1 MTPPQRNPEDRPVAA
16 LLAPDILALLEES
29 PADIAVETEEIHP
42 ADLADVAELLER
54 EQLQQFLTALGPARA
69 ADVLEYLDEE
79 LRTEFLEAITPRQ
92 AAELV
97 TQMTPDDR
105 ADTLEEISEEHA
117 EEILS
122 EIPAEARQET
132 EKLLAYEPDTAG
144 GLMTTEFV
152 SVSADMT
159 VEAALENVRAV
170 ARSGRK
176 EAMHA
181 IYTTDE
187 QGRVV
192 GVMSLRELL
201 AAPAG
206 AKISDIAWSEVVSVS
221 PARRPRRSRARDRQL
236 RPRRRPRRER
246 VGPPD
251 GRDHRR
257 RRHRRDP
264 GRADGRRPEARR
276 YGGAR
281 RAVFDDLVLAMIREA
296 RRLAERALPQRDAH
310 GDGAR
315 RLSEGD
321 RKQTVLA
328 LFLPLDHQLGRQL
341 GLAGHVP
348 AHPRAGAARSRPAR
362 LVARRG
368 QRARRGPDA
377 RRDPRR
383 DRLLENRALA
393 VAMGSRVVD
402 RKLPPRPQLRSHDD
416 QDRDGRR
423 DVPRHGVVMAGQH
436 HLLALTVGV
445 SLLGVVMFGTLV
457 GSMLPFAFRRLGF
470 DPASASAPFI
480 ATFVDVTG
488 LIIYFNV
495 ALHILLR

>member
-1 MTPPQRNPEDRPVAA
+1 MTPPERNPEDRPIGA

-29 PADIAVETEEIHP
+29 PGDIPVETEEIHP

-54 EQLQQFLTALGPARA
+54 EQLQQLLTALGPARA
-69 ADVLEYLDEE
+69 ADVLEYLDED

-105 ADTLEEISEEHA
+105 ADTLEEIDEEHV

-144 GLMTTEFV
+144 GLMTTEVV

-159 VEAALENVRAV
+159 VESALENVRAF
-170 ARSGRK
+170 ARAGRK
-176 EAMHA
+176 EAMYA
-181 IYTTDE
+181 IYATDE

-206 AKISDIAWSEVVSVS
+206 AKISDAAWTEVVSVS
-221 PARRPRRSRARDRQL
+221 P
-236 RPRRRPRRER
+236 
-246 VGPPD
+246 
-251 GRDHRR
+251 
-257 RRHRRDP
+257 
-264 GRADGRRPEARR
+264 RADREEVARVISKYGFVAVPVVSESGHLMGVITVDDVIEAIQEEQTEDVQKLGGMEALDEPYSTISFWRMIKKRAGWLSALFLGEMLTATALASYQR
-276 YGGAR
+276 YI
-281 RAVFDDLVLAMIREA
+281 D
-296 RRLAERALPQRDAH
+296 ER
-310 GDGAR
+310 
-315 RLSEGD
+315 
-321 RKQTVLA
+321 TVLS
-328 LFLPLDHQLGRQL
+328 LFLPLIISSGGNSGSQGT
-341 GLAGHVP
+341 
-348 AHPRAGAARSRPAR
+348 S
-362 LVARRG
+362 
-368 QRARRGPDA
+368 
-377 RRDPRR
+377 
-383 DRLLENRALA
+383 LLIRALA
-393 VAMGSRVVD
+393 LREVTAKDWWRVARKELMTGLMLGLILAVIGFSRIE
-402 RKLPPRPQLRSHDD
+402 LWQAMSSHHWTVFGIEIGHNYDVSSAP
-416 QDRDGRR
+416 DGTPI
-423 DVPRHGVVMAGQH
+423 VHLGQH
-436 HLLALTVGV
+436 FLLALTVGV
-445 SLLGVVMFGTLV
+445 ALLGVVMFGTLV
-457 GSMLPFAFRRLGF
+457 GSMLPFVFRGLGF